1 MPTLHSA
8 AQQCFG
14 GAFLFRRSGRISE
27 ESGLVSEER
36 SCLGG
41 EFMLKK
47 RSFGRDC
54 LRFGGDLIS
63 ITHLINI
70 YSCSAFRFHNGEKL
84 FSEVIALKLSLLG

>member
-1 MPTLHSA
+1 MPVLHSA
-8 AQQCFG
+8 AQQRLG
-14 GAFLFRRSGRISE
+14 GAFLFRRSGLVSE

-36 SCLGG
+36 LFLGG

-70 YSCSAFRFHNGEKL
+70 YSCSVFRFYNGEKL
-84 FSEVIALKLSLLG
+84 FSEVITLKLSLLG

>member
-1 MPTLHSA
+1 MPILHSA
-8 AQQCFG
+8 AQQRFG
-14 GAFLFRRSGRISE
+14 GAFLFRRSGLVSE

-41 EFMLKK
+41 EFTLKK
-47 RSFGRDC
+47 RLFGRDC

-70 YSCSAFRFHNGEKL
+70 YSCSVFRFHNGEKL
-84 FSEVIALKLSLLG
+84 FSEVIALKLSLSG